1 MHYKVTALTIPV
13 PLGEYVRKKNEEKRY
28 LKLENRLNEG
38 ITSDK
43 KEKMKK

>member
-13 PLGEYVRKKNEEKRY
+13 PLGEYVRKKNEEKRQI
-28 LKLENRLNEG
+28 KLVNEG